1 MKRLK
6 RTSPKAYSVIL
17 IIISLLFLSCAK
29 TIRANERIL
38 FEDNFDRGLEK
49 WEAVRGNLSDW
60 IANNGQIGSIVSQYD
75 TSVEITPKDEF
86 WNEEWGNY
94 IFEVDIIPKRGVDRN
109 LTFRFQGIDKWYELH
124 HTIDKH
130 GWYGISLDRVYPDQN
145 KQLIFVKASDGY
157 FPGENRSLVDSI
169 FHFKIVI
176 NGNQII
182 AYLREEK
189 EGENEKLIF
198 NYTDDN
204 TPLTK
209 GKIGL
214 KVSSGSVNPTEV
226 WFDNVKITKIGEDTF
241 PTPRVE
247 KVILAP
253 GMGASWNTEAILN
266 CKLNGY
272 QGDWTMAPFA
282 EDIYNPLISSLQDNG
297 FQVIPFY
304 YDWRKRIPSHSTNI
318 SNLITNLNLGE
329 NEKVDFVGHSMGGLV
344 GRDYLK
350 SGSDKIYKY
359 ISAGSPHQGTALA
372 YPAWYGGEIWN
383 NSLVTKIAATLLI
396 KRCGVNRK
404 NDMETLR
411 EIAPSFQDLLPTYPF
426 LRDTKTGILKSINTN
441 QWLKENT
448 FPPTGTD
455 TIIATL
461 SGKGF
466 DTLENIRTK
475 EPSKKEKKLG
485 LWEEGKP
492 AGKETTT
499 KGDGTVLSK
508 SAKIE
513 NEKVTNFEINQNHGG
528 LVTSQEGINTI
539 INFLKG
545 EKSALSATSLIT
557 GEEPKSALVM
567 IAYPSTFVS
576 IDPQGKIKKDKHNV
590 VAQINPK
597 SGKYKVG
604 FLPLADESTL
614 LIGQFLKNGDY
625 SWKEYK
631 IKGRL
636 PFAKTIKFD
645 ENTLTENPLQ

>member
-124 HTIDKH
+124 HTIDKY

-282 EDIYNPLISSLQDNG
+282 EDIYNPLISSLQNNG

-304 YDWRKRIPSHSTNI
+304 YDWRKQIQSHSTNI

-344 GRDYLK
+344 GRAYLE

-383 NSLVTKIAATLLI
+383 NSLVTKIAATLVI
-396 KRCGVNRK
+396 KRCGINRK

-528 LVTSQEGINTI
+528 LVTSQEGISTI
-539 INFLKG
+539 ISFLKG
-545 EKSALSATSLIT
+545 ESQTPLATSLTT
-557 GEEPKSALVM
+557 GEEPESALVM
-567 IAYPSTFVS
+567 VAYPSTFVS

>member
-1 MKRLK
+1 MRINKNLISIILSLSLINYLLLPRLIA
-6 RTSPKAYSVIL
+6 RQADAQNSV
-17 IIISLLFLSCAK
+17 LLS
-29 TIRANERIL
+29 
-38 FEDNFDRGLEK
+38 DNFDDGDSDG
-49 WEAVRGNLSDW
+49 WEEHTFNGDWFVNNGEYWGTASPSGTISKNSYTVRGDTSWKNYSYSVKVRSEEKDDADKIIFFYFNKDRAAYEVNLR
-60 IANNGQIGSIVSQYD
+60 SQYD
-75 TSVEITPKDEF
+75 SSHGNDIVLFKSPNLDSTAGSILSQKNIDNYPKTDYTIKVEA
-86 WNEEWGNY
+86 
-94 IFEVDIIPKRGVDRN
+94 RN
-109 LTFRFQGIDKWYELH
+109 
-124 HTIDKH
+124 
-130 GWYGISLDRVYPDQN
+130 
-145 KQLIFVKASDGY
+145 
-157 FPGENRSLVDSI
+157 
-169 FHFKIVI
+169 
-176 NGNQII
+176 
-182 AYLREEK
+182 
-189 EGENEKLIF
+189 
-198 NYTDDN
+198 
-204 TPLTK
+204 
-209 GKIGL
+209 
-214 KVSSGSVNPTEV
+214 
-226 WFDNVKITKIGEDTF
+226 IGEDVQIKIYVDSKLLIEYTDKKTENNTPIYNGAVGLLVWTQTPHTTAF
-241 PTPRVE
+241 DDVLVKSLDTPPTPHVE

-266 CKLNGY
+266 CKLEGY

-318 SNLITNLNLGE
+318 SNLITDLNLGE

-344 GRDYLK
+344 GRAYLE

-396 KRCGVNRK
+396 KRCGINRK

-461 SGKGF
+461 SGTDF

-475 EPSKKEKKLG
+475 EPSKKEKKFG

-499 KGDGTVLSK
+499 NGDGTVLSR

-513 NEKVTNFEINQNHGG
+513 GVRNFEINQNHGG

-539 INFLKG
+539 ISFLKG
-545 EKSALSATSLIT
+545 ESQALSATSLTT

-567 IAYPSTFVS
+567 AAYPSTFVS

>member
-1 MKRLK
+1 MRINKNLISIILSLSLINYLLLPHLIARQ
-6 RTSPKAYSVIL
+6 ADAQNSV
-17 IIISLLFLSCAK
+17 LLS
-29 TIRANERIL
+29 
-38 FEDNFDRGLEK
+38 DNFDDGDSDG
-49 WEAVRGNLSDW
+49 WEEHTFNGDWFVNNGEYWGTASPSGTISKNSYTVRGDTSWKDYSYSVKVRSEEEDDADKIIFFYFNKDQAAYEVNLR
-60 IANNGQIGSIVSQYD
+60 SQYD
-75 TSVEITPKDEF
+75 SSHGNDIVLFKSPNLDTTAGSILSQKNIDNYPKTDYTIKVEA
-86 WNEEWGNY
+86 
-94 IFEVDIIPKRGVDRN
+94 RN
-109 LTFRFQGIDKWYELH
+109 
-124 HTIDKH
+124 
-130 GWYGISLDRVYPDQN
+130 
-145 KQLIFVKASDGY
+145 
-157 FPGENRSLVDSI
+157 
-169 FHFKIVI
+169 
-176 NGNQII
+176 
-182 AYLREEK
+182 
-189 EGENEKLIF
+189 
-198 NYTDDN
+198 
-204 TPLTK
+204 
-209 GKIGL
+209 
-214 KVSSGSVNPTEV
+214 
-226 WFDNVKITKIGEDTF
+226 IGEDVQIKIYVDSKLLIEYTDKKTESNTPIYNGAVGLLVWTQTPHTTAF
-241 PTPRVE
+241 DDVLVKSLDTPPTPHVE

-266 CKLNGY
+266 CKLDRY

-344 GRDYLK
+344 GRAHLEN
-350 SGSDKIYKY
+350 GGNKIYKY
-359 ISAGSPHQGTALA
+359 ISVGSPHQGTALA

-396 KRCGVNRK
+396 KRCGINHK
-404 NDMETLR
+404 NNMQTLR
-411 EIAPSFQDLLPTYPF
+411 KIVPSFQDLLPIYSF
-426 LRDTKTGILKSINTN
+426 LRNKKTEELKGIEANE
-441 QWLKENT
+441 WLKNSN
-448 FPPTGTD
+448 FPNNGN

-461 SGKGF
+461 SGTGF

-499 KGDGTVLSK
+499 NGDGTVLSK

-513 NEKVTNFEINQNHGG
+513 SVTNFEINQNHGG

-539 INFLKG
+539 ISFLKG
-545 EKSALSATSLIT
+545 EPSATSLT
-557 GEEPKSALVM
+557 VGEEPKSALVM

-576 IDPQGKIKKDKHNV
+576 IDPQGKIKRDKHNV

-645 ENTLTENPLQ
+645 ENTLTENSLQ

>member
-1 MKRLK
+1 MRINKNLISIILSLSLISYLLLPRLIA
-6 RTSPKAYSVIL
+6 RQTDAQNSV
-17 IIISLLFLSCAK
+17 LLS
-29 TIRANERIL
+29 
-38 FEDNFDRGLEK
+38 DNFDDGDSNG
-49 WEAVRGNLSDW
+49 WEEHTFNGDWFVNNGEYWGTASPSGAIRKNSYTVRG
-60 IANNGQIGSIVSQYD
+60 D
-75 TSVEITPKDEF
+75 TSWKNYSYSVKVRSIEEDDVDKIIFFYFNENKAAYEVNLRSRYATSNGNDIVLFKSYNLDSTEGEILDIKSINNNPLTDYVIKVE
-86 WNEEWGNY
+86 
-94 IFEVDIIPKRGVDRN
+94 VRN
-109 LTFRFQGIDKWYELH
+109 IGEDVWIK
-124 HTIDKH
+124 
-130 GWYGISLDRVYPDQN
+130 VY
-145 KQLIFVKASDGY
+145 
-157 FPGENRSLVDSI
+157 VDSNLLI
-169 FHFKIVI
+169 DYVDKK
-176 NGNQII
+176 Q
-182 AYLREEK
+182 
-189 EGENEKLIF
+189 ENK
-198 NYTDDN
+198 
-204 TPLTK
+204 TP
-209 GKIGL
+209 IYN
-214 KVSSGSVNPTEV
+214 GSVGLLIWTQTPHTTA
-226 WFDNVKITKIGEDTF
+226 FDNVLVESLDYSPATPI

-266 CKLNGY
+266 CKLDGY
-272 QGDWTMAPFA
+272 QGDWIMAPFA

-344 GRDYLK
+344 GRAYLE

-396 KRCGVNRK
+396 KRCGINHK

-426 LRDTKTGILKSINTN
+426 LRDTKTGTLKSIDTN
-441 QWLKENT
+441 QWLKGSI

-461 SGKGF
+461 SGNGF

-475 EPSKKEKKLG
+475 EPSKKEKKFG

-499 KGDGTVLSK
+499 NGDGTVLSK

-513 NEKVTNFEINQNHGG
+513 GVTNFEINQNHGG

-539 INFLKG
+539 ISFLKG
-545 EKSALSATSLIT
+545 ESQALSATSLTT

-576 IDPQGKIKKDKHNV
+576 IDPQGKIKRDKHNV
-590 VAQINPK
+590 AAQINPK

>member
-1 MKRLK
+1 
-6 RTSPKAYSVIL
+6 
-17 IIISLLFLSCAK
+17 
-29 TIRANERIL
+29 
-38 FEDNFDRGLEK
+38 
-49 WEAVRGNLSDW
+49 
-60 IANNGQIGSIVSQYD
+60 
-75 TSVEITPKDEF
+75 
-86 WNEEWGNY
+86 
-94 IFEVDIIPKRGVDRN
+94 
-109 LTFRFQGIDKWYELH
+109 
-124 HTIDKH
+124 
-130 GWYGISLDRVYPDQN
+130 
-145 KQLIFVKASDGY
+145 
-157 FPGENRSLVDSI
+157 
-169 FHFKIVI
+169 
-176 NGNQII
+176 
-182 AYLREEK
+182 
-189 EGENEKLIF
+189 
-198 NYTDDN
+198 
-204 TPLTK
+204 
-209 GKIGL
+209 
-214 KVSSGSVNPTEV
+214 
-226 WFDNVKITKIGEDTF
+226 
-241 PTPRVE
+241 
-247 KVILAP
+247 
-253 GMGASWNTEAILN
+253 MGASWNTEAILN
-266 CKLNGY
+266 CKLDGY

-344 GRDYLK
+344 GRAYLE

-396 KRCGVNRK
+396 KRCGINRK

-426 LRDTKTGILKSINTN
+426 LKDTKTGILKSIDTN
-441 QWLKENT
+441 QWLKGSI
-448 FPPTGTD
+448 FPPTGTAP
-455 TIIATL
+455 IIATL
-461 SGKGF
+461 SGNGF

-475 EPSKKEKKLG
+475 EPSKKEKKFG

-499 KGDGTVLSK
+499 NGDGTVLSK

-513 NEKVTNFEINQNHGG
+513 GVTNFEINQNHGG
-528 LVTSQEGINTI
+528 LVTSQEGISTI
-539 INFLKG
+539 ISFLKG
-545 EKSALSATSLIT
+545 EPSATSLT
-557 GEEPKSALVM
+557 VGEEPKSALVM

-576 IDPQGKIKKDKHNV
+576 IDPQGKIKRDKHNV

>member
-1 MKRLK
+1 
-6 RTSPKAYSVIL
+6 
-17 IIISLLFLSCAK
+17 
-29 TIRANERIL
+29 
-38 FEDNFDRGLEK
+38 
-49 WEAVRGNLSDW
+49 
-60 IANNGQIGSIVSQYD
+60 
-75 TSVEITPKDEF
+75 
-86 WNEEWGNY
+86 
-94 IFEVDIIPKRGVDRN
+94 
-109 LTFRFQGIDKWYELH
+109 
-124 HTIDKH
+124 
-130 GWYGISLDRVYPDQN
+130 
-145 KQLIFVKASDGY
+145 
-157 FPGENRSLVDSI
+157 
-169 FHFKIVI
+169 
-176 NGNQII
+176 
-182 AYLREEK
+182 
-189 EGENEKLIF
+189 
-198 NYTDDN
+198 
-204 TPLTK
+204 
-209 GKIGL
+209 
-214 KVSSGSVNPTEV
+214 
-226 WFDNVKITKIGEDTF
+226 
-241 PTPRVE
+241 
-247 KVILAP
+247 
-253 GMGASWNTEAILN
+253 
-266 CKLNGY
+266 
-272 QGDWTMAPFA
+272 
-282 EDIYNPLISSLQDNG
+282 
-297 FQVIPFY
+297 
-304 YDWRKRIPSHSTNI
+304 
-318 SNLITNLNLGE
+318 
-329 NEKVDFVGHSMGGLV
+329 MGGLV
-344 GRDYLK
+344 GRAYLE

-396 KRCGVNRK
+396 KRCGINHK

-411 EIAPSFQDLLPTYPF
+411 EIAPSFRDLLPIYPF
-426 LRDTKTGILKSINTN
+426 LIDKKTGILKGIDTN
-441 QWLKENT
+441 QWLGKSV
-448 FPPTGTD
+448 FPPTGTA

-461 SGKGF
+461 SGNGF
-466 DTLENIRTK
+466 DTLENIITK

-513 NEKVTNFEINQNHGG
+513 NKKVTNFEINQNHGG

-576 IDPQGKIKKDKHNV
+576 IDPQGKIKRDKHNV
-590 VAQINPK
+590 VTQINPK